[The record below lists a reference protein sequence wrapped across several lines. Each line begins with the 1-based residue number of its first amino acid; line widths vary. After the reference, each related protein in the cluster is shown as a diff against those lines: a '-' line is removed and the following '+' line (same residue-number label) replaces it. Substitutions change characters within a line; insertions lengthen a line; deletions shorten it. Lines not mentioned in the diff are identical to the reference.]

1 MVSIDTCRIAY
12 RPHPRSRPHSLK
24 LTTTDRWK
32 RLEHEITA
40 TRSICRRRISNCH
53 THSSSISCQLAFAA
67 LDLSRIVSGALV
79 TTLTYRTAPRR
90 NFHSICR
97 GRKCTE
103 SSGLSW
109 VPISLLQQTLVVRG
123 ERRSLSEHILRQ
135 LLKFPIGNQ
144 IDRET

>member
-53 THSSSISCQLAFAA
+53 TLLFDLLPISFCCIGFEQ
-67 LDLSRIVSGALV
+67 DRIRLV